1 MSILFRLLLFKDKS
15 LEFNSKTYA
24 HGLCATIWCTY
35 IELIFVVVVFFLMI
49 KEYHYMKVKH
59 ECYFQILLF
68 L

>member
-1 MSILFRLLLFKDKS
+1 MDFVLQYDVL
-15 LEFNSKTYA
+15 
-24 HGLCATIWCTY
+24 
-35 IELIFVVVVFFLMI
+35 IELIFVVVFFLMI